1 MHIHKHPKH
10 GYRYLQTCTPNID
23 KHTQHI
29 HKYPKHTY
37 TTAQTKARYSYMNKP
52 LDKGE
57 FNVLPML
64 SQDIAICIPVQLE
77 IVMAA
82 AVVPVAVVVVAEGT
96 TEIAVALLLAIAGA
110 VAVILLVVI
119 AAVVLSLLS

>member
-1 MHIHKHPKH
+1 MHKHPKH
-10 GYRYLQTCTPNID
+10 GYRYLQTCTSNID
-23 KHTQHI
+23 KHAQHI

-57 FNVLPML
+57 FNVSPML
-64 SQDIAICIPVQLE
+64 SQDIAICIPVLLE
-77 IVMAA
+77 VVTAA

-96 TEIAVALLLAIAGA
+96 TEIAVALLAGA
-110 VAVILLVVI
+110 VAVILLVVVV
-119 AAVVLSLLS
+119 AVVL